1 MGETSELH
9 AVVAE
14 PESNKPASNLA
25 PNKARAV
32 VTALTATAIFCAAL
46 AIWLCFDK
54 HVPACDEANHVMN
67 GLTYTN
73 LLQHARPLR
82 AAWWHNFFTVNTY
95 YPPVGTLTMGAACAI
110 IKDPILALQLVK
122 IFWLAV
128 LSLSVGAI
136 AFMVSGSSIA
146 VAAAICLVNVCSLTC
161 DLSHSALLDLPLI
174 AMVAAALAAIYW
186 KDGSASLKRSATAG
200 IILGI
205 AIMTKQVAIAFLGF
219 PVLLDSILTLKRNWN
234 KKGLYSI
241 ALMALPA
248 LLLCLPWTITNY
260 NSVQKLN
267 NEIAADLSMRG
278 STSSRIL
285 FNLEYYLGSWLYCA
299 SPLVLVTALLGFGA
313 QKKEQHKKL
322 LPLWISILPAAL
334 ALSLIS
340 CQPARDR
347 YVAPIVI
354 LIAISGGCGLA
365 HLVKRNKTAFVV
377 ITAIFLPL
385 AALQYIS
392 FNLSPYPIAQT
403 TWVAEIARFLHCSL
417 REHVS
422 PFFDKSNSIVRMQ
435 HISPSP
441 RGGEIA
447 NQILDCIEKED
458 GKNSSWLNITA
469 FSPDLDVHEL
479 ELLAKLRMLA
489 IKPTT
494 SRLWTA
500 LGDKEDFSE
509 SKALNYRWYVI
520 KDGDQGFRFADQQS
534 KLAHEKLIDFVR
546 HRYQLIKKFQAPN
559 KERIDLYL
567 AP

>member
-1 MGETSELH
+1 VGEISELS

-14 PESNKPASNLA
+14 PESNQPASNVA
-25 PNKARAV
+25 PIKARAV

-46 AIWLCFDK
+46 AIWLYFDK

-82 AAWWHNFFTVNTY
+82 AAWWHSFFSVNTY
-95 YPPVGTLTMGAACAI
+95 YPPVGTLTMGAACAT

-136 AFMVSGSSIA
+136 AFMASGSSIA

-186 KDGSASLKRSATAG
+186 KGGSASLKRSAIAG
-200 IILGI
+200 VILGI

-234 KKGLYSI
+234 KKGLYSV

-248 LLLCLPWTITNY
+248 LFLCLPWTILNY
-260 NSVQKLN
+260 SSVQKLN
-267 NEIAADLSMRG
+267 GEIAADLSMRG

-285 FNLEYYLGSWLYCA
+285 FNLEYYLGSWLCCA
-299 SPLVLVTALLGFGA
+299 SPLVLVTALLGFSA
-313 QKKEQHKKL
+313 LTKEQHKKL
-322 LPLWISILPAAL
+322 LPLWLSILPAAL
-334 ALSLIS
+334 ALCLIS

-347 YVAPIVI
+347 YVAPMVV
-354 LIAISGGCGLA
+354 LIAIAGGCGLA
-365 HLVKRNKTAFVV
+365 QLAKRNQAAFVV
-377 ITAIFLPL
+377 TTAIFIPL
-385 AALQYIS
+385 AALQYVS
-392 FNLSPYPIAQT
+392 FNLSPYPIT
-403 TWVAEIARFLHCSL
+403 EPRWVTDVTRFLHCSS

-422 PFFDKSNSIVRMQ
+422 PFFDKSNSVIRIEK
-435 HISPSP
+435 ISPSSH
-441 RGGEIA
+441 GGEIA
-447 NQILDCIEKED
+447 NKILDCIEKED
-458 GKNSSWLNITA
+458 GKTSSWLNITS
-469 FSPDLDVHEL
+469 FSADLDVHEF
-479 ELLAKLRMLA
+479 ELLARLRKLA
-489 IKPTT
+489 VNPTT

-500 LGDKEDFSE
+500 LGDKEEFSE

-520 KDGDQGFRFADQQS
+520 KDGDQGFRFADQQNM
-534 KLAHEKLIDFVR
+534 LAHEKLIDFVR
-546 HRYQLIKKFQAPN
+546 HRYKLIKQFKSPN
-559 KERIDLYL
+559 DESVELYL
-567 AP
+567 AK